1 MSANVEKRKLSELGV
16 VDLRSEL
23 EKRDLD
29 KSGLKQVLVERL
41 QKALQE
47 AGEDPTTFEFQV
59 EKKSTKRLSNTSGE
73 AEAVNTKDKMDENV
87 SGNVKANNATDQKE
101 KVDSNESFEKK
112 DSKALLDTSTLLKSE
127 FEKKDN
133 ENKIKEE
140 SGSMTNPSE
149 EAAVESENLIQLTLD
164 EQEASFQDEEEI
176 DSTGKTDTNDRSNK
190 EDEKSTFVNADTTKE
205 KEDTGEK
212 MEDKMQEGNSSS
224 IEASNNKSSSN
235 SSSRTHRQNR
245 NLWITNITQTTK
257 ATELKQ
263 VLSAYGKVIGAKV
276 VINAKYPG
284 ACCYGYVTMDTIEDA
299 DNCIT
304 KLNNTELNGKIIRI
318 EKVRPDHMNT
328 AKLDAKKKKPDDEPT
343 NDKKEKDSSH
353 RSKSRD
359 HKSDD
364 KKKDSEKEKKI
375 IKMVSFQKHQLNEN
389 LEGSRS
395 RDHSRGGPK
404 HDSTARRS
412 RSGREILTFDK
423 IKEERERQRIRER
436 ERMLREESRR
446 RREEAA
452 RQRDIDRLQRS
463 EAARLE
469 REREKLRFERE
480 KLEREKAEIIR
491 LERERQKVEREKLEL
506 EKLQLQR
513 VKMRLQEEELRPV
526 KRPAP
531 FRREGSYEDRKRA
544 STTSKRYDEP
554 SGMRYQSPK
563 FSIIKFYCRIAKDSR
578 YVDRERDRSPHY
590 RRSLPEHKGDV
601 RTTHERSYNE
611 ASKERDR
618 NSGGGTW
625 GHPNP
630 SPNKPFNTN
639 SGMPFKA
646 WGKDTWRPEVSN
658 NGDRWNSG
666 NVPRGEPSC
675 PAPPAMENYTRGRF
689 DYKPIRSIRKY

>member
-1 MSANVEKRKLSELGV
+1 
-16 VDLRSEL
+16 
-23 EKRDLD
+23 
-29 KSGLKQVLVERL
+29 
-41 QKALQE
+41 
-47 AGEDPTTFEFQV
+47 
-59 EKKSTKRLSNTSGE
+59 
-73 AEAVNTKDKMDENV
+73 
-87 SGNVKANNATDQKE
+87 
-101 KVDSNESFEKK
+101 
-112 DSKALLDTSTLLKSE
+112 
-127 FEKKDN
+127 
-133 ENKIKEE
+133 
-140 SGSMTNPSE
+140 MTNPSE

-205 KEDTGEK
+205 KEDTGDK
-212 MEDKMQEGNSSS
+212 MEDKTQEGNSSS

-328 AKLDAKKKKPDDEPT
+328 AKLDVKKKKPDDEPT
-343 NDKKEKDSSH
+343 NDKKEKDTSH

-364 KKKDSEKEKKI
+364 KKKDSEKEKKDHKDGI
-375 IKMVSFQKHQLNEN
+375 VSETLIKRESRRR
-389 LEGSRS
+389 SRS
-395 RDHSRGGPK
+395 RDRSRGGPGGPK
-404 HDSTARRS
+404 HDSSARRS

-544 STTSKRYDEP
+544 NTTSKRYDEP
-554 SGMRYQSPK
+554 SGMRYQSPNAKAPSPSKK
-563 FSIIKFYCRIAKDSR
+563 FGSVTKDYKSSRVFDKRDSYSKSDREYESKHSQSALSRDAPTTITKYEGSSVFNISHERDARTSTSSIAAPRIAKDSR

-601 RTTHERSYNE
+601 RPTHERSYNE

-630 SPNKPFNTN
+630 SQNKPFNTN

-675 PAPPAMENYTRGRF
+675 PAPPTMENYTRGRF